1 MCEPSHLPNELE
13 ITLSLICLFISSILT
28 GIIFPLIVSTD
39 KLPLSAAIGL
49 LIIIFLMILL
59 AIQSVFNLYYRRSQK
74 KRKKK

>member
-1 MCEPSHLPNELE
+1 MPNKLE
-13 ITLSLICLFISSILT
+13 ITLTVICLFIAAILT

-39 KLPLSAAIGL
+39 KLPLSAIIGL

>member
-1 MCEPSHLPNELE
+1 MFEPSHLPNELE